1 MAREERKKEDLYIKS
16 KRKATNFFVTSSTA
30 MTGNKTTKTTISSS
44 VFNKMSQSFSKGEH
58 LTDNHSREMNGGI
71 LYMMQQMQEDID
83 DVYNEVSASSFEAS
97 FFPFATLDTGSFG
110 VISSSFIPDKDNH
123 WSLGSSG
130 NEWKDLYVDGTA
142 NIDSLAMGTTVTAIK
157 DEDNMASDSATSL
170 ATQQS
175 IKKYVDDNGGGTV
188 DTALKNGS
196 TNAVTNNAVF
206 DGLALKLNLAGGTMT
221 GLISPI
227 VQTVNGAKLT
237 NPHDVRVVD
246 IIEISAGGKA
256 WTLTNARSA
265 HSGQKLTI
273 IALTA
278 GTIVHG
284 AGNAANQFQCAAGKN
299 LTVAIRTAVT
309 FITNSNGIWYQVV

>member
-1 MAREERKKEDLYIKS
+1 MADVRSFKPQLSSSRMFSYVKGESKDFSDKKVDDKFYNKM
-16 KRKATNFFVTSSTA
+16 TSSYESQEYLQDSMQFSLTA
-30 MTGNKTTKTTISSS
+30 PLIYQLDLLK
-44 VFNKMSQSFSKGEH
+44 
-58 LTDNHSREMNGGI
+58 
-71 LYMMQQMQEDID
+71 EDID
-83 DVYNEVSASSFEAS
+83 DIHAHLSESKFTDRKQKFPVVDVTKEFYVTGTTLLEGDTTIEGFTNIKGAFQVNGSEISNLKPALDLADALRTKTIVSSSAQLASDISGSFTSLSASI
-97 FFPFATLDTGSFG
+97 ATD
-110 VISSSFIPDKDNH
+110 I
-123 WSLGSSG
+123 G
-130 NEWKDLYVDGTA
+130 NA
-142 NIDSLAMGTTVTAIK
+142 
-157 DEDNMASDSATSL
+157 
-170 ATQQS
+170 
-175 IKKYVDDNGGGTV
+175 GGGTV

-246 IIEISAGGKA
+246 IIEIAAGGKA